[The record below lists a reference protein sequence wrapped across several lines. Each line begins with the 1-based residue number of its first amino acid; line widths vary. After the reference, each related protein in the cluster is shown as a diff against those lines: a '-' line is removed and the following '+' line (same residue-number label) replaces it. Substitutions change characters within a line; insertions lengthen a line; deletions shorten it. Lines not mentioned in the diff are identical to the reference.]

1 MLARENACSPEVLS
15 CSESSQKFKLVLSQV
30 QNFDAH
36 LYKLES
42 EVNLHGKLFFLHFF
56 YFNIIGECWKPS
68 NLIPCYIMCYLPV
81 LLYTGH

>member
-1 MLARENACSPEVLS
+1 MLARENACSPKVLS

-56 YFNIIGECWKPS
+56 I
-68 NLIPCYIMCYLPV
+68 LILLENVGSHQILFPV
-81 LLYTGH
+81 T

>member
-42 EVNLHGKLFFLHFF
+42 VVNLPWQVVFPPFFL
-56 YFNIIGECWKPS
+56 I
-68 NLIPCYIMCYLPV
+68 LILLENVGSHQILFPV
-81 LLYTGH
+81 T

>member
-1 MLARENACSPEVLS
+1 MLAHENACSPEVLS

-56 YFNIIGECWKPS
+56 I
-68 NLIPCYIMCYLPV
+68 LILLENVGSHQILFPV
-81 LLYTGH
+81 T